1 VLDRCLKGRKWLT
14 GNDPMI
20 ADHSVGAWM
29 TVSQLAQ
36 YPLAKNT
43 EINRWYSAL
52 SSPPGCKEAIVP
64 PPL

>member
-1 VLDRCLKGRKWLT
+1 MPQRPQVADRQRPHCCR
-14 GNDPMI
+14 DY
-20 ADHSVGAWM
+20 SVGAWM

-36 YPLAKNT
+36 YPLAKYT

-52 SSPPGCKEAIVP
+52 SSQPGWREAIVP